1 MDKSFVKITLV
12 VLKNILKGENMT
24 VNKAQLSKM
33 MILSILFIGIVM
45 EGGCMKTREEYID
58 TSEAAVNFLEEKYN
72 REFNLSSYEGG
83 DYLSTID
90 YVNCTTEGIDPEHDR
105 ITVTV
110 REEDG
115 KTIFKDNFFSYLIR
129 PQLETYVAD
138 MIKGEFENVK
148 VFIDGENYLSNELTD
163 TSTIDELYQLEPG
176 YRITVKAYVK
186 GTPEISQIEYAEKMK
201 SVEQSLLDSGHSYT
215 MYIFV
220 VSPGVYDSIERYK
233 QTEFWDFYIT
243 NREPDGE
250 QYYYLYH
257 EWITRGEK

>member
-1 MDKSFVKITLV
+1 
-12 VLKNILKGENMT
+12 MT
-24 VNKAQLSKM
+24 VIKVQLPKM
-33 MILSILFIGIVM
+33 IILSLLFIGIIT
-45 EGGCMKTREEYID
+45 EGGCMKTREGYID
-58 TSEAAVNFLEEKYN
+58 TAEAAVNFLEEKYN
-72 REFNLSSYEGG
+72 RDFSFSSYEGG

-90 YVNCTTEGIDPEHDR
+90 YVHCTTEGIDPEHDR

-115 KTIFKDNFFSYLIR
+115 KTIFKDNYFSYLIR
-129 PQLETYVAD
+129 PQLETYVGD

-148 VFIDGENYLSNELTD
+148 VYIGGENYLSNELTD

-186 GTPEISQIEYAEKMK
+186 GNPEISQIEYAEKMK
-201 SVEQSLLDSGHSYT
+201 SVEQSLLVSGHSYT

-243 NREPDGE
+243 KDR
-250 QYYYLYH
+250 
-257 EWITRGEK
+257 KSVV